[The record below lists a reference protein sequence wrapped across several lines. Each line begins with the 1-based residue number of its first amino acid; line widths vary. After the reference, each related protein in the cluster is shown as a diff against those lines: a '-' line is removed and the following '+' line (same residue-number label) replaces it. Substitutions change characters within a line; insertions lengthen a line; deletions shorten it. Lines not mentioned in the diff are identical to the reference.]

1 MFLLLTMQF
10 NIYSNL
16 KMMIGWIISLKFLI
30 NCVCEEFPTNLAGVS
45 SFFSLS
51 YFRIV
56 ISSKYR
62 CTCREQLCNR
72 CLFYKSFICFPQC
85 RWNISR
91 LHELIALAK
100 LEMLSIVVTSFQWFA
115 LHKEVNVR
123 CICAIQT
130 DVCMAL
136 NQRYILKHSDTVKL
150 PCTVYYWFETVFS
163 DQ

>member
-30 NCVCEEFPTNLAGVS
+30 NCVCEEFPTNLAAV
-45 SFFSLS
+45 FSLS
-51 YFRIV
+51 LLLPYCNNSTI
-56 ISSKYR
+56 ISAKYR
-62 CTCREQLCNR
+62 CTCCEQLCNR

-91 LHELIALAK
+91 LHELIALEK

-115 LHKEVNVR
+115 LHKEVNVL
-123 CICAIQT
+123 
-130 DVCMAL
+130 DVSV
-136 NQRYILKHSDTVKL
+136 RYTQMYLQPWTSIIILKHSDTV
-150 PCTVYYWFETVFS
+150 
-163 DQ
+163 

>member
-1 MFLLLTMQF
+1 MMQF

-16 KMMIGWIISLKFLI
+16 KMMIGRIISLKFLI

-51 YFRIV
+51 LLLPYCNNSTI
-56 ISSKYR
+56 ISAKYR
-62 CTCREQLCNR
+62 CTCCEQLCNR

-91 LHELIALAK
+91 LHELIALEK
-100 LEMLSIVVTSFQWFA
+100 LEMLSIVFTSFQWFA

-123 CICAIQT
+123 CICAIHT

-136 NQRYILKHSDTVKL
+136 NLRYILKHSDTVKL
-150 PCTVYYWFETVFS
+150 PCITGLKRFS
-163 DQ
+163 LINW